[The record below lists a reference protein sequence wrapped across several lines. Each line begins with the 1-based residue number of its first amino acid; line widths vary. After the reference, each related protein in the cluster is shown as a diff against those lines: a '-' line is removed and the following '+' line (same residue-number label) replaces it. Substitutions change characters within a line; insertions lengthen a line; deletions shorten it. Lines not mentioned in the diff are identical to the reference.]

1 MLNFSVCENKY
12 NFCHHLILT
21 ASMTNQEWKN
31 IAFFLNQLHKKKN
44 LITNITYIKTT
55 TVFVIKDTTPPP
67 PITSPFLS

>member
-21 ASMTNQEWKN
+21 ASITNQEWKN
-31 IAFFLNQLHKKKN
+31 IAFFKISYTKKN

>member
-21 ASMTNQEWKN
+21 ASMTNQEWK
-31 IAFFLNQLHKKKN
+31 ILLFLKSVTQKKN

-55 TVFVIKDTTPPP
+55 TVFVIKVTNPPP
-67 PITSPFLS
+67 PITKLV

>member
-31 IAFFLNQLHKKKN
+31 IAFFKISYTQKKN

-55 TVFVIKDTTPPP
+55 TVFVIKDTTPSP